1 MNKLEDL
8 KNGSIV
14 KGISSEG
21 PVTVK
26 NVEWHGSDIITLVYK
41 DINGAL
47 KEQILGRDMELNI
60 EISQPG
66 ISWAFDADPN
76 LFKLVSEAKR
86 INLAYLFDPL
96 LAVHTSKITP
106 LPHQITAVYDNML
119 QKQPLRFL
127 LADDPGAGKTIMA
140 GLLIKEL
147 MVRGDVKR
155 CLIVCPGGLAEQWQ
169 DELYDKFHLD
179 FELIT
184 RDRID
189 NARTGNPFTEM
200 NMVIARL
207 DQLSRDEEL
216 QIKVSAEDW
225 DLIVVDE
232 AHKMAAHFFG
242 NKVDETKRYKLGKI
256 LREHTRHFL
265 LMTATPHNGKEEDF
279 QLFLA
284 LIDKDRFEGKFKSG
298 VHKVDVSD
306 IMRRMVKEDILKFDE
321 TKLFPE
327 RIAYT
332 KEFNLSLEESKL
344 YQEVTNY
351 VKDEFNKA
359 ESKGE
364 GKKNVIGFALTIL
377 QRRLASS
384 PEAIYQSLKRRKE
397 RLQKRLNELY
407 LIKEGKLEPKGDSF
421 YDYSK
426 EDIEDYDDN
435 PDQESEH
442 FEEKIVDQATASVTI
457 PDFEKEIATL
467 ANLEKDA
474 LKLRNSE
481 KDSKWEALR
490 DLLNNNKKMF
500 DAKGHMKK
508 LIVFTEHRDTLVYL
522 ETRIRKLLGKPE
534 AVVTIHGD
542 VKREERKIRQDK
554 FTQDKSVSV
563 LVATD
568 AAGEG
573 INLQRANLMI
583 NYDIPWNPNRIEQ
596 RFGRIHRIGQTEV
609 CFLWNLIAGDTREGD
624 VFITLF
630 NKLEEQ
636 RKALDGRVF
645 DVLGKVFRDKS
656 LKEMLLDSIRYGE
669 DPKRKEELRL
679 KVRGVLD
686 LDKINEALRQHA
698 IGETSLTKS
707 DIQLIREELERAN
720 ARKLQPHFIAAFFI
734 EAFKHLGGTITER
747 ETDRYEIRYV
757 PANIR
762 QKDKINAKKILNSYE
777 RVSFDK
783 DLINVEGKPT
793 AAFLCPGNPLFD
805 TVLKLILDKYSSLLR
820 EGSVLVD
827 VTGKLKE
834 PALLYYL
841 EHEIDDERKTSDGSN
856 QVVSKQVN
864 FIYLTKTGKII
875 QAGYAPY
882 LDCRPYQLGE
892 FDQKMLSED
901 WIKNSPEKII
911 IDYALTTIT
920 PEVFKTVE
928 LRRQEYIQKTM
939 KAVKERLTAEIFYW
953 DNRANELK
961 EKELGGKERVGLN
974 SGRARQ
980 MADELQARLNSRIDD
995 LKKQQKLINKQP
1007 FVIGGALVLPE
1018 SMVSKDIPDY
1028 AVNEANRTKTEL
1040 IAMEEVMKTERK
1052 LGREPKDV
1060 HEHNYGWD
1068 IESVDPKT
1076 KDIFFIE
1083 VKGRVKGA
1091 DVITV
1096 SSNEIKTGKNVS
1108 QDNPS
1113 RYILAVVET
1122 EDDKPLP
1129 ARYVRNPF
1137 EKIEIIFSTTSMNF
1151 DVKKLLSKSEEPR

>member
-1 MNKLEDL
+1 MVKLEEIN
-8 KNGSIV
+8 KGCIV
-14 KGISSEG
+14 TGLSSQG
-21 PVTVK
+21 PVTVI
-26 NVEWHGSDIITLVYK
+26 NVEWHGSDLITLVYK
-41 DINGAL
+41 DFQGKLN
-47 KEQILGRDMELNI
+47 EQIIGRDSEPKLTL
-60 EISQPG
+60 SQSG
-66 ISWAFDADPN
+66 ISWAFDADAN
-76 LFKLVSEAKR
+76 LFRLASEAKR

-106 LPHQITAVYDNML
+106 LPHQIMAVYDTML
-119 QKQPLRFL
+119 QRQPLRFL

-155 CLIVCPGGLAEQWQ
+155 CLIVAPGGLVEQWQ
-169 DELYDKFHLD
+169 DELFDKFHLD
-179 FELIT
+179 FDLIT

-216 QIKVSAEDW
+216 KIKVAAEDW

-232 AHKMAAHFFG
+232 AHKMAAHFYG
-242 NKVDETKRYKLGKI
+242 KEVKPTKRYKLGEV
-256 LREHTRHFL
+256 LREHTRHLL
-265 LMTATPHNGKEEDF
+265 LMTATPHNGIEEDF
-279 QLFLA
+279 QLFLQ
-284 LIDKDRFEGKFKSG
+284 LIDKDRFEGKFRSG
-298 VHKVDVSD
+298 VHSVDVSD
-306 IMRRMVKEDILKFDE
+306 IMRRMIKEDLLKFDE

-327 RIAYT
+327 RVAYT
-332 KEFNLSLEESKL
+332 KEFNLSPDESKL

-364 GKKNVIGFALTIL
+364 KKRNVVGFALTIL

-384 PEAIYQSLKRRKE
+384 PEAIYQSLKRRKD
-397 RLQKRLNELY
+397 RLQKRLQELY
-407 LIKEGKLEPKGDSF
+407 LIKEGKLEANGDSF
-421 YDYSK
+421 YEYSE

-435 PDQESEH
+435 PDAESEQ
-442 FEEKIVDQATASVTI
+442 FEERIVDQATASETI
-457 PDFEKEIATL
+457 PEFEKEIEIL
-467 ANLEKDA
+467 EGLEKDA
-474 LKLRNSE
+474 LKLRNNE

-490 DLLNNNKKMF
+490 DVLNNNKEMF
-500 DAKGHMKK
+500 DAKGYRKK

-554 FTQDKSVSV
+554 FTQVKSVSV
-563 LVATD
+563 LIATD

-636 RKALDGRVF
+636 RKALGGRVF
-645 DVLGKVFRDKS
+645 DVLGKVFREKS
-656 LKEMLLDSIRYGE
+656 LREMLMDSIRYGE
-669 DPKRKEELRL
+669 DPKRKEELRQ

-707 DIQLIREELERAN
+707 DIQSIREELERAN

-747 ETDRYEIRYV
+747 EKDRYEIRYV

-777 RVSFDK
+777 RVCFDK
-783 DLINVEGKPT
+783 ELINVEGKPT

-805 TVLKLILDKYSSLLR
+805 AVLQLILDKYSSLLR

-827 VTGKLKE
+827 VTGKLQE
-834 PALLYYL
+834 P
-841 EHEIDDERKTSDGSN
+841 DRK
-856 QVVSKQVN
+856 
-864 FIYLTKTGKII
+864 
-875 QAGYAPY
+875 
-882 LDCRPYQLGE
+882 
-892 FDQKMLSED
+892 
-901 WIKNSPEKII
+901 
-911 IDYALTTIT
+911 
-920 PEVFKTVE
+920 
-928 LRRQEYIQKTM
+928 
-939 KAVKERLTAEIFYW
+939 
-953 DNRANELK
+953 
-961 EKELGGKERVGLN
+961 
-974 SGRARQ
+974 
-980 MADELQARLNSRIDD
+980 
-995 LKKQQKLINKQP
+995 
-1007 FVIGGALVLPE
+1007 
-1018 SMVSKDIPDY
+1018 
-1028 AVNEANRTKTEL
+1028 
-1040 IAMEEVMKTERK
+1040 
-1052 LGREPKDV
+1052 
-1060 HEHNYGWD
+1060 
-1068 IESVDPKT
+1068 
-1076 KDIFFIE
+1076 
-1083 VKGRVKGA
+1083 
-1091 DVITV
+1091 
-1096 SSNEIKTGKNVS
+1096 
-1108 QDNPS
+1108 
-1113 RYILAVVET
+1113 
-1122 EDDKPLP
+1122 
-1129 ARYVRNPF
+1129 
-1137 EKIEIIFSTTSMNF
+1137 STH
-1151 DVKKLLSKSEEPR
+1151 

>member
-8 KNGSIV
+8 KSGVIV
-14 KGISSEG
+14 RGISSEG
-21 PVTVK
+21 PVNVK
-26 NVEWHGSDIITLVYK
+26 SVEWHGSDIISLVYK
-41 DINGAL
+41 DINGSI
-47 KEQILGRDMELNI
+47 KEQIFGRDIESTI

-66 ISWAFDADPN
+66 ISWAFDADPS

-86 INLAYLFDPL
+86 IDLAYLFDPL

-106 LPHQITAVYDNML
+106 LPHQITAVYDCML
-119 QKQPLRFL
+119 QRQPLKFL

-147 MVRGDVKR
+147 LVRGAVKR

-179 FELIT
+179 FEVIT

-189 NARTGNPFTEM
+189 NSRTGNPFTEI

-207 DQLSRDEEL
+207 DQLSRDELL
-216 QIKVSAEDW
+216 QAKVSAEDW

-242 NKVDETKRYKLGKI
+242 NKVNETKRYKLGKI

-284 LIDKDRFEGKFKSG
+284 LIDKDRFEGKFRSG
-298 VHKVDVSD
+298 VHSVDVSD
-306 IMRRMVKEDILKFDE
+306 IMRRMVKEDLLKFDE
-321 TKLFPE
+321 TKLFPQ

-332 KEFNLSLEESKL
+332 KEFNLSPQESAL
-344 YQEVTNY
+344 YEDVTNY
-351 VKDEFNKA
+351 VKEEFNKA

-364 GKKNVIGFALTIL
+364 GKKNVVGFALTIL

-384 PEAIYQSLKRRKE
+384 SEAIYKSLKRRKE
-397 RLQKRLNELY
+397 RLEKRLEELY
-407 LIKEGKLEPKGDSF
+407 LIKEGKLEQKGDSF
-421 YDYSK
+421 YDYSR

-442 FEEKIVDQATASVTI
+442 FEERIVDQATASETI
-457 PDFEKEIATL
+457 PEFEKEISIL
-467 ANLEKDA
+467 EKLEKDA

-481 KDSKWEALR
+481 RDSKWEALR
-490 DLLNNNKKMF
+490 ELLNNNKEMF
-500 DAKGHMKK
+500 DAKGYRRK
-508 LIVFTEHRDTLVYL
+508 LIVFTEHKDTLVYL
-522 ETRIRKLLGKPE
+522 ENRISKLLGKPE
-534 AVVTIHGD
+534 AVVSINGD

-554 FTQDKSVSV
+554 FTQDKSVCV

-609 CFLWNLIAGDTREGD
+609 CFLWNLIAADTREGD

-656 LKEMLLDSIRYGE
+656 LKDMLIDSIRYGE
-669 DPKRKEELRL
+669 DPKRKEELRQ
-679 KVRGVLD
+679 KVKGILD
-686 LDKINEALRQHA
+686 LEKINEALRQHA

-707 DIQLIREELERAN
+707 DVQSIREELERAN
-720 ARKLQPHFIAAFFI
+720 ARKLQPHFVSAFFV
-734 EAFKHLGGTITER
+734 EAFKLLGGTITER
-747 ETDRYEIRYV
+747 EKNRYEIRYV
-757 PANIR
+757 PAIIR
-762 QKDKINAKKILNSYE
+762 QKDKINARRILNSYE
-777 RVSFDK
+777 RVCFDK

-805 TVLKLILDKYSSLLR
+805 AVLKLIMDKYSSLLR
-820 EGSVLVD
+820 EGSVLID
-827 VTGKLKE
+827 TTGKLKE

-841 EHEIDDERKTSDGSN
+841 EHEIDDERKLSDSSN
-856 QVVSKQVN
+856 QPVSKQIN
-864 FIYLTKTGKII
+864 FIYYTKTGNII
-875 QAGYAPY
+875 NAGFAPH
-882 LDCRPYQLGE
+882 LDCRPPKSNEVDKSILTE
-892 FDQKMLSED
+892 N
-901 WIKNSPEKII
+901 WIQDCPEKAI
-911 IDYALTTIT
+911 IDYALTEIV
-920 PEVFKTVE
+920 PNEFNNVK

-939 KAVKERLTAEIFYW
+939 KAVKERLTKEIFYW

-961 EKELGGKERVGLN
+961 EKELAGKDRGGFN
-974 SGRARQ
+974 SGYAMQ
-980 MADELQARLNSRIDD
+980 MADELQARLTSRMAD
-995 LKKQQKLINKQP
+995 LRKQESLINKQP
-1007 FVIGGALVLPE
+1007 FVVGGALVLPE
-1018 SMVSKDIPDY
+1018 GMINKDIPDY

-1040 IAMEEVMKTERK
+1040 IAMEEVMKTERM
-1052 LGREPKDV
+1052 LGRDPEDV

-1068 IESVDPKT
+1068 IERVNPKT

-1091 DVITV
+1091 DIVTV

-1113 RYILAVVET
+1113 RYILAIVEV
-1122 EDDKPLP
+1122 ENDNPLP
-1129 ARYVRNPF
+1129 PHYIQSPF
-1137 EKIEIIFSTTSMNF
+1137 EKIEIDFSTTSVNF
-1151 DVKKLLSKSEEPR
+1151 DVKKLLAKSEEPQ